1 MGHAH
6 RSEGADRRQ
15 LDGDVTGV
23 TTVVFDAPTAR
34 GLTRPSLVCVAGVDL
49 GKVCFLD
56 GGPLTIGRGAAD
68 LVLATGDASRRHA
81 RITPEGGELVLE
93 DLGSANG
100 TFING
105 VRVSTPTRL
114 RVGDR
119 LQIGGAIFLVVQH
132 DELELRMQRVQKL
145 EAMGTLAGGI
155 AHDFN
160 NTLAA
165 IVANLDAIEEALP
178 ASATDAQESL
188 RSIWRAT
195 SSATALAQRL
205 LRIGRP
211 EPMAFELV
219 PIAELVEQG
228 VGLVRKQAG
237 ATVSIDVRVDGD
249 LAVQGSYEALLQVVQ
264 NLLLNAR
271 DAMPTGGRVT
281 LTATPV
287 AFDVGEAFAREL
299 PAAGRYVE
307 LAIVDHG
314 VGMDASTL
322 ARVFEPFFTTK
333 ARGKGTGLGMTMV
346 HSTVRGHGGAVDI
359 ASARGTG
366 TTVRVYLQR
375 MR

>member
-6 RSEGADRRQ
+6 RSDGADRQ

-56 GGPLTIGRGAAD
+56 GGPLTIGRGATD

-81 RITPEGGELVLE
+81 RITPEGGELVIE

-105 VRVSTPTRL
+105 VRVGAPTQL
-114 RVGDR
+114 RVGAR

-132 DELELRMQRVQKL
+132 DELEQRMQRMQKL

-178 ASATDAQESL
+178 AAATDAQESL

-195 SSATALAQRL
+195 SAATALAQRL

-237 ATVSIDVRVDGD
+237 TTLSIDVRVDGD
-249 LAVQGSYEALLQVVQ
+249 LAVQGSYEALLQVVE

-271 DAMPTGGRVT
+271 DAMPTGGRVS
-281 LTATPV
+281 LTATPIT
-287 AFDVGEAFAREL
+287 FTVGEAFAREL
-299 PAAGRYVE
+299 PVAGSYVE
-307 LAIVDHG
+307 LAIVDQG
-314 VGMDASTL
+314 VGMDAATL

-346 HSTVRGHGGAVDI
+346 HSTVRGHGGAVDL
-359 ASARGTG
+359 ASTRGIG

-375 MR
+375 VR